1 MVSAELNTK
10 NQHYV
15 WRHYLNAWTVDSS
28 FCCYRQKDKKL
39 FQTQPKAIA
48 SETYFYEIQQLTDGD
63 MVFLEDIISRT
74 TNERLRELNRDYV
87 KMTQIPF
94 QLRELLKNT
103 DLNPEA
109 RVALEEKLRWAKRN
123 LIERYHTGIENKCQD
138 ILDSLRNM
146 NDAFYKDE
154 VRCGD
159 FLHFLSHQSFRTAK
173 MRDGLSKIPNY
184 ILGHAPR
191 RTANI
196 LNHILATNVSV
207 GLFRERNAY
216 RIIFLTNDTLI
227 PFVTGDQ
234 PVLNMLDPEASDNIE
249 LYYPLSPNLAV
260 IVTKDAARFPDRK
273 RGVTT
278 FEVERYNYAIYCN
291 SEDQIYSSESNYLG
305 CLVAMEK
312 HVLAT

>member
-1 MVSAELNTK
+1 MVSAEFNTK

-39 FQTQPKAIA
+39 FKTQPKAIA

-63 MVFLEDIISRT
+63 MAFLEDIISRT

-94 QLRELLKNT
+94 QLRELLKSSY
-103 DLNPEA
+103 LNPKA
-109 RVALEEKLRWAKRN
+109 RAALEGELRGAERN

-146 NDAFYKDE
+146 DDAFYKDE

-159 FLHFLSHQSFRTAK
+159 FLHFLSHQYFRTAK
-173 MRDGLSKIPNY
+173 MRDGLSNIPNY
-184 ILGHAPR
+184 IPGHDPR
-191 RTANI
+191 RTAKI
-196 LNHILATNVSV
+196 LNHIHATNVSV
-207 GLFRERNAY
+207 GLFRERNTY
-216 RIIFLTNDTLI
+216 RIIFLTNDTPI

-234 PVLNMLDPEASDNIE
+234 PVLNTLDPEVSDKIE

-260 IVTKDAARFPDRK
+260 IVTKDAARFPDRE

-278 FEVERYNYAIYCN
+278 FEVERYNYAIYSN
-291 SEDQIYSSESNYLG
+291 SEDQIYSNDATYLG
-305 CLVAMEK
+305 CLVATGK
-312 HVLAT
+312 HILAT